1 MVCVGNC
8 SICGGYTLNRDLCT
22 FCADETS
29 RRALSGESV
38 KPEDIKK
45 AVKEIMDAKHRRE
58 SLEMLEHLSEQDGRN
73 DWRNYRDARDDAF
86 TVIDQAIAMIDNYG
100 EDIAEM
106 QSLKK
111 VLEGVD
117 TGRETKTKF
126 EKAKAMLR
134 KAFTSKDK
142 Q

>member
-8 SICGGYTLNRDLCT
+8 SICGHNTLNSGLCT
-22 FCADETS
+22 FCKDETS

-45 AVKEIMDAKHRRE
+45 AVRDIVDAKHRRE

-86 TVIDQAIAMIDNYG
+86 TVIDQAIAMIENYG
-100 EDIAEM
+100 EDITEM

-111 VLEGVD
+111 ILEGVD
-117 TGRETKTKF
+117 TGRETKKRF
-126 EKAKAMLR
+126 EKAKEMLR

-142 Q
+142 R